1 MGTERKKI
9 GLIFISDDI
18 GVVYYLVN
26 VVKTLNS
33 LNDLRKPEIIIFYN
47 SKCESFLKLLNYK
60 YLKFTKLNKNS
71 ENRLKLYLKSFF
83 KRDNLFYKQ
92 FLNEYILDGLFPFN
106 DFPAPI
112 YGKTKVVSWIPDF
125 QHKFYPKFFKTK
137 NLFLREKRFKSIINN
152 SNVVVL
158 SSNDAFKHLKQFYK
172 IPVNLSIKVLQFVSM
187 IKDHTITPFNKI
199 KELYQINLPY
209 FLVSNQFY
217 EHKNHIVVLKA
228 IRLLKKEGLD
238 FQVIFTGKKED
249 YRNPKFY
256 SSLLK
261 FIKSNDLESHLTILG
276 MIPREDQLS
285 ILLNSLSVI
294 QPSKFEGWS
303 TIIEDAKTLRHQ
315 IICSSIP
322 VHVEQLGTNGFYFKL
337 DSYVGL
343 AEHMRNF
350 IKGAVIKKEM
360 PDNYNQRLEL
370 FAESFIEIFN

>member
-1 MGTERKKI
+1 MVTERKKI

-71 ENRLKLYLKSFF
+71 ENRLKLYLQSFF

-228 IRLLKKEGLD
+228 IRLFGE
-238 FQVIFTGKKED
+238 
-249 YRNPKFY
+249 
-256 SSLLK
+256 
-261 FIKSNDLESHLTILG
+261 
-276 MIPREDQLS
+276 
-285 ILLNSLSVI
+285 
-294 QPSKFEGWS
+294 
-303 TIIEDAKTLRHQ
+303 
-315 IICSSIP
+315 
-322 VHVEQLGTNGFYFKL
+322 
-337 DSYVGL
+337 
-343 AEHMRNF
+343 
-350 IKGAVIKKEM
+350 
-360 PDNYNQRLEL
+360 
-370 FAESFIEIFN
+370 FN